1 MLHCEWQQMN
11 CVAMHQILRFY
22 IFNVFISLFFCDS
35 LPVFSLCR
43 SMRSSYGCQTFSL
56 SFLTVRPFSKD
67 FCFHYSH
74 YFLNSAWFSL
84 FSFSL
89 FLSLWS
95 CLFPLNSVSNL
106 ALSTARQEGL
116 ILLWLGR
123 NCENCRS
130 PYTPACT
137 LRRLL
142 DWETF
147 ASDIDKCHTNA
158 PTDIPYVPAFHKV
171 FKTWNTSCT

>member
-1 MLHCEWQQMN
+1 MN

-22 IFNVFISLFFCDS
+22 IFNIFISPVFCDS
-35 LPVFSLCR
+35 LPVFCLCL
-43 SMRSSYGCQTFSL
+43 SMQPSYGCQTFSL
-56 SFLTVRPFSKD
+56 SFLTVRPFFQD
-67 FCFHYSH
+67 LCFHYSH

-84 FSFSL
+84 FNFPLS
-89 FLSLWS
+89 LSLWS

-106 ALSTARQEGL
+106 ALSSAWQEGL

-130 PYTPACT
+130 PYTPACA

-142 DWETF
+142 NWETF
-147 ASDIDKCHTNA
+147 ASDIGECRTNA
-158 PTDIPYVPAFHKV
+158 PTDIPYVPVIHKV
-171 FKTWNTSCT
+171 LNFYCSTF